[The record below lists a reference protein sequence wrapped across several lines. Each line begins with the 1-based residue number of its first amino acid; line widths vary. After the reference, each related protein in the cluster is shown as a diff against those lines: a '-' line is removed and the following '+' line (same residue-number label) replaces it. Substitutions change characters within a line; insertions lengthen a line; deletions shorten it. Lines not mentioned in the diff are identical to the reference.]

1 MICYHTNTPPAA
13 RPPAFDAND
22 WYRLGRALEI
32 ATADAA
38 LAASPAAAA
47 AAQAHADARGSAKAA
62 RLATYDFRCVFLA
75 PTCRWRLLER
85 IDARCELMVLQGLL
99 RETAALLVAG
109 TLRPESMAG
118 RAIGYRQAIDY
129 LTRPAPPPPP
139 PGLPG
144 LPGSSSS
151 SSSSSGGGCS
161 SLELG
166 GASAEVGAFHAFVD
180 AFCTATRNYAGQ
192 QLKWFRKDPAFCF
205 VAAPVAGPRRPR
217 YPGAPAPPPPRDNDA
232 GGAAAR
238 RPNGQVKE
246 APLPK
251 KPRRGLSP
259 AAAAAAHAEWAAA
272 WAQLRAAAEAE
283 AAAGD
288 AADSGARTRVAAHVL
303 ALAAMDRG
311 AYDAA
316 LAAAEQGHV
325 REALLEQGQRMKTYA
340 SARTLLT
347 EAEAGG
353 ATAAAAAPA
362 AGCASGQPGGR
373 LLEALADADAATAT
387 VRAAGLAR
395 PAHGAERPRALPDD
409 NAQGTGGASRGAAHE
424 AGSVLFRG
432 VTPPTRS
439 VQ

>member
-1 MICYHTNTPPAA
+1 
-13 RPPAFDAND
+13 
-22 WYRLGRALEI
+22 
-32 ATADAA
+32 
-38 LAASPAAAA
+38 
-47 AAQAHADARGSAKAA
+47 
-62 RLATYDFRCVFLA
+62 
-75 PTCRWRLLER
+75 
-85 IDARCELMVLQGLL
+85 
-99 RETAALLVAG
+99 
-109 TLRPESMAG
+109 
-118 RAIGYRQAIDY
+118 
-129 LTRPAPPPPP
+129 
-139 PGLPG
+139 
-144 LPGSSSS
+144 
-151 SSSSSGGGCS
+151 
-161 SLELG
+161 LELG
-166 GASAEVGAFHAFVD
+166 GASAEVGTFHAFVD

-217 YPGAPAPPPPRDNDA
+217 YPGAPAPPPPRDDA

-288 AADSGARTRVAAHVL
+288 AADSGARTRLAAHVL

-347 EAEAGG
+347 EAGG
-353 ATAAAAAPA
+353 
-362 AGCASGQPGGR
+362 ASGQQGGR
-373 LLEALADADAATAT
+373 LLEALADADAATAA

-409 NAQGTGGASRGAAHE
+409 NAEGTGGAGRGAAHE

-432 VTPPTRS
+432 VTPPTRR